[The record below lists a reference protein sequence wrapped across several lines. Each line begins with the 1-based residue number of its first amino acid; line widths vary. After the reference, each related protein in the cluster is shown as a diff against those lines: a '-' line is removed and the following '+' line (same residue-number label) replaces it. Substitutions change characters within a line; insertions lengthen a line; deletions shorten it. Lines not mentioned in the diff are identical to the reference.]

1 MIIIGYQGV
10 GKSTIGSREKDFIDL
25 ESSSFFVD
33 GKRQDN
39 WYIIYCE
46 IAKKLSDDKKYVFVS
61 SHKEVREYLKNN
73 YPDDTIALCP
83 DSNTEMRDIWI
94 KRLEDRY
101 NYTNLEKD
109 FKALKNAQ
117 LNYLDNTKDII
128 DSGFNTIIITEAE
141 CKSESIIAKIK
152 MLEKDIEY
160 LARTYDNNGIRVIIM
175 KR

>member
-46 IAKKLSDDKKYVFVS
+46 TAKQLSDDGKFVFVS
-61 SHKEVREYLKNN
+61 AHKEVREYLKIN
-73 YPDDTIALCP
+73 YPDDTIVLCP
-83 DSNTEMRDIWI
+83 DSNMEMRDIWVN
-94 KRLEDRY
+94 KLEDRY
-101 NYTNLEKD
+101 NDTNLEKD
-109 FKALKNAQ
+109 LKALKNAQ

-128 DSGFNTIIITEAE
+128 DSGFNTIIIKDADY
-141 CKSESIIAKIK
+141 KPKSIIDIIRIIGEDGKYLNSDNIK
-152 MLEKDIEY
+152 NKFKLNFSY
-160 LARTYDNNGIRVIIM
+160 
-175 KR
+175 